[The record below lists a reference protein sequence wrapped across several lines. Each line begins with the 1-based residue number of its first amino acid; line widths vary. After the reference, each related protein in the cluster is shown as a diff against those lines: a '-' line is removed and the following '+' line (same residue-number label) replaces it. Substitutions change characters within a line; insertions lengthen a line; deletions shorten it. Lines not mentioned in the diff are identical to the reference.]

1 MNHLRSVLTHS
12 SSFPRTR
19 ESGDFRSKTPGPRLR
34 GDDALHVGRKI
45 TTSAVL
51 LACWLAAL
59 PAPAAT
65 LRFASGFDP
74 QSLDPHGLALLYQ
87 TRVVSQIY
95 ESLVFRDRN
104 YAMEPALAVSW
115 QQVEPKR
122 WRFKLRPGV
131 KFHDGTSFIADDVVF
146 SIERALHKNS
156 QRSFQ
161 LRGVVEARKVDD
173 LTVDFLLSAPDAVL
187 PEKLIYVA
195 IMSKAWCAAHGV
207 MEPQN
212 YNAKQETY
220 AVRNTNGTG
229 PYKLKSYESDVR
241 TVLVANPNWWG
252 RRGNVDE
259 AIYTVIQSDATRLAA
274 LVSGEVD
281 FVIDPPFQD
290 IARLKQDGRFKLTE
304 MTDIGTQYLG
314 FDQSRAE
321 LEFSDVKGRNPFKDL
336 RVRRAI
342 YQAID
347 IDAIVSKVLRGQAT
361 ATGSFLSRLVDGSP
375 PELDKRLPYDP
386 KAARAL
392 LKDAGY
398 PDGFSVTL
406 DCVNASYRA
415 AVCQAIAGML
425 AQVGIRA
432 TFQPW
437 PTATFFPKLTQ
448 ATSSFFEF
456 GWSPLTDAWPSLNA
470 IVHSYGADGAGTFN
484 GGRYANPRLDQIVDA
499 IRVEPDIARR
509 RQLVGDA
516 LRVMNADLALIPLYR
531 RTLTWVMRPDIKV
544 AQWPNDTLELRF
556 VEIGDRQVLGRE
568 SK

>member
-1 MNHLRSVLTHS
+1 MLRRLRS
-12 SSFPRTR
+12 
-19 ESGDFRSKTPGPRLR
+19 
-34 GDDALHVGRKI
+34 I
-45 TTSAVL
+45 AVL
-51 LACWLAAL
+51 LLAACVTTS
-59 PAPAAT
+59 PAFAAT

-74 QSLDPHGLALLYQ
+74 QSLDPHSLALLYQ

-104 YAMEPALAVSW
+104 FAIEPALAVSW
-115 QQVEPKR
+115 QQVEPTR
-122 WRFKLRPGV
+122 WRFKLRPNV
-131 KFHDGTSFIADDVVF
+131 KFHDGTPFKADDVVF
-146 SIERALHKNS
+146 SIHRALHKLS

-161 LRGVVEARKVDD
+161 LRGINEVRKVDD

-195 IMSKAWCAAHGV
+195 IMSRAWAAAHGV
-207 MEPQN
+207 LEPQN

-229 PYKLKSYESDVR
+229 PYMLKSYESDVR

-252 RRGNVDE
+252 KRGNVDQ
-259 AIYTVIQSDATRLAA
+259 AVYVVIQSDATRLAA
-274 LVSGEVD
+274 MVSGDVD

-290 IARLKQDGRFKLTE
+290 VPRLKAEGRFKLAQIA
-304 MTDIGTQYLG
+304 DIGMQYIG
-314 FDQSRAE
+314 FDQSRNE

-336 RVRRAI
+336 RVRRAV

-361 ATGSFLSRLVDGSP
+361 ATGSHLSTLVEGSTKD
-375 PELDKRLPYDP
+375 LDHRLPYDP
-386 KAARAL
+386 AAARKL

-398 PDGFSVTL
+398 PDGFAVTL
-406 DCVNASYRA
+406 DCVNATYRA
-415 AVCQAIAGML
+415 AVCQAITGML

-456 GWSPLTDAWPSLNA
+456 GWSPLTDAWPTLYA
-470 IVHSYGADGAGTFN
+470 IVHSYAAEGAGTFN
-484 GGRYANPRLDQIVDA
+484 GGRYSNPKLDQVIDA
-499 IRVEPDIARR
+499 IRVDPDINHR
-509 RQLVGDA
+509 RQLIGDA
-516 LRVMNADLALIPLYR
+516 LRLMQADLPLVPLYR
-531 RTLTWVMRPDIKV
+531 RTLTWVMRPDIEV
-544 AQWPNDTLELRF
+544 AQWPNDILELRF
-556 VEIGDRQVLGRE
+556 VQMGNGRL
-568 SK
+568 

>member
-1 MNHLRSVLTHS
+1 MSFANVYRQALSTVRSMLI
-12 SSFPRTR
+12 
-19 ESGDFRSKTPGPRLR
+19 GCG
-34 GDDALHVGRKI
+34 
-45 TTSAVL
+45 L
-51 LACWLAAL
+51 LAMVVTAL
-59 PAPAAT
+59 PLAAAT

-87 TRVVSQIY
+87 TRIVSQIY
-95 ESLVFRDRN
+95 ESLVFRDRTF
-104 YAMEPALAVSW
+104 AIEPALAVSW
-115 QQVEPKR
+115 QQLEPKR

-131 KFHDGTSFIADDVVF
+131 KFHDGTPFTAEDVVF
-146 SIERALHKNS
+146 SIQRALHKNS

-161 LRGVVEARKVDD
+161 LRGVIEARKVDD

-195 IMSKAWCAAHGV
+195 IMSKAWSAAHGV

-212 YNAKQETY
+212 YNARQETY
-220 AVRNTNGTG
+220 AVRNANGTG

-241 TVLVANPNWWG
+241 TVLVANRDWWG

-290 IARLKQDGRFKLTE
+290 IARLKQDARFKLAE

-336 RVRRAI
+336 RVRRAV

-361 ATGSFLSRLVDGSP
+361 ATGAFLSRLVDGSP
-375 PELDKRLPYDP
+375 PGLDRRLPYDP
-386 KAARAL
+386 NAARAL
-392 LKDAGY
+392 LKEAGY
-398 PDGFSVTL
+398 ADGFSVTL

-432 TFQPW
+432 SFQPW

-448 ATSSFFEF
+448 ATTSFFEF
-456 GWSPLTDAWPSLNA
+456 GWSPLTDAWPALNA
-470 IVHSYGADGAGTFN
+470 MVHSYGAEGAGTFN
-484 GGRYANPRLDQIVDA
+484 GGRYANPRLDQIIDA

-516 LRVMNADLALIPLYR
+516 LRIMNADLPLIPLYR

-544 AQWPNDTLELRF
+544 AQWPNDILELRF
-556 VEIGDRQVLGRE
+556 VGIGDRQVVGRE
-568 SK
+568 AK